1 MENGRKQNSKA
12 WGYMTFSCPNYDYN
26 AEGCRKLKV
35 ECIPGRVGC
44 VLRGKIKVSEDI
56 EKRLRELEKTTA
68 RKKKR
73 QEVL

>member
-1 MENGRKQNSKA
+1 
-12 WGYMTFSCPNYDYN
+12 MTFSCPHYDYN

-56 EKRLRELEKTTA
+56 EKRLRELEKINTM
-68 RKKKR
+68 RKKR

>member
-1 MENGRKQNSKA
+1 
-12 WGYMTFSCPNYDYN
+12 MTFSCPKYDYN

-68 RKKKR
+68 RRKKK